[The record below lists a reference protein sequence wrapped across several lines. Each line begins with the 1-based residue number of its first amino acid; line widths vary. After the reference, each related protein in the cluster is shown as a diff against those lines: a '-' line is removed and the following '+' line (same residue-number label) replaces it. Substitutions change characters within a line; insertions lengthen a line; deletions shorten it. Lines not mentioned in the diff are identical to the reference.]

1 MQTPRAR
8 KKQVAKQ
15 KQKPHRPEMT
25 LPATLAVKTIPAA
38 LMVSPGAR
46 GGGAT
51 EAAAAAAAAAGGGST
66 CSGQH

>member
-15 KQKPHRPEMT
+15 KQKPRPEMT

-51 EAAAAAAAAAGGGST
+51 EAAAAAAAAAAAGGST